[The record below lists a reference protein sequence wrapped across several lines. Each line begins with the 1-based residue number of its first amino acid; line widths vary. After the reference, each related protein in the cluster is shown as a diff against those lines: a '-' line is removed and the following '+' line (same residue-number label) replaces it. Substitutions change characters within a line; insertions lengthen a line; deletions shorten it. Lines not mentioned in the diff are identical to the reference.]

1 MLFGVLLQACLL
13 LLLHVKLAIASGKT
27 LLIAIRSKPS
37 FHVTRDMSRLLTGV
51 TPWGGALGY
60 FLGWYVPPGTSNLHP
75 VLNKISPKID
85 TPF

>member
-37 FHVTRDMSRLLTGV
+37 FHATRDMSRLLTGV
-51 TPWGGALGY
+51 TPRGGALGY
-60 FLGWYVPPGTSNLHP
+60 FLGWYVPPGTPNWHP
-75 VLNKISPKID
+75 VLKKISPKID

>member
-37 FHVTRDMSRLLTGV
+37 FHVTCDMSRLLTGV
-51 TPWGGALGY
+51 TPWGGGHLGI
-60 FLGWYVPPGTSNLHP
+60 FWVGMCRPGLQ
-75 VLNKISPKID
+75 IG